1 MKGGRVKRT
10 SAARSGKRVPAG
22 FILMEVLVSVAIL
35 AAGVTVLLESIISS
49 LDANRLTQEYSRAIF
64 LAETKLW
71 EMERK
76 YAWQIGQETGESSD
90 HFAPP
95 FQDYSWRT
103 EVESEDSAVEY
114 RIKVTVLW
122 MHRGREMDYSIELL
136 VPMRRDER
144 DLI

>member
-1 MKGGRVKRT
+1 
-10 SAARSGKRVPAG
+10 
-22 FILMEVLVSVAIL
+22 MEVLVSVAIL
-35 AAGVTVLLESIISS
+35 AVGVTVLLECIISS

-71 EMERK
+71 ELERK
-76 YAWQIGQETGESSD
+76 YAWQIDQDTGESSD
-90 HFAPP
+90 HFDPP
-95 FQDYSWRT
+95 FQDYGWRT
-103 EVESEDSAVEY
+103 DVESEDSAVEY

-122 MHRGREMDYSIELL
+122 MHRGKEMDYSLDLL

>member
-1 MKGGRVKRT
+1 
-10 SAARSGKRVPAG
+10 
-22 FILMEVLVSVAIL
+22 MEVLVSVAIL
-35 AAGVTVLLESIISS
+35 AVGVTVLLECIINS

-76 YAWQIGQETGESSD
+76 YAWQIDQDTGESSD
-90 HFAPP
+90 HFDAP

-103 EVESEDSAVEY
+103 EGESEDSAVEY

-122 MHRGREMDYSIELL
+122 MHRGKEMDYSLDLL

-144 DLI
+144 DLK

>member
-1 MKGGRVKRT
+1 
-10 SAARSGKRVPAG
+10 
-22 FILMEVLVSVAIL
+22 MEVLVSVAIL
-35 AAGVTVLLESIISS
+35 AVGVTVLLECIISS
-49 LDANRLTQEYSRAIF
+49 LDANRLTQEYSRALF

-71 EMERK
+71 EMERE
-76 YAWQIGQETGESSD
+76 YAWQIDQDTGESSD
-90 HFAPP
+90 FFDPP

-103 EVESEDSAVEY
+103 DVESEDSAVEY

-122 MHRGREMDYSIELL
+122 MHRGREMDYSLDLL

>member
-1 MKGGRVKRT
+1 
-10 SAARSGKRVPAG
+10 
-22 FILMEVLVSVAIL
+22 MEVLVSVAIL
-35 AAGVTVLLESIISS
+35 AVGVTVLLECIINS

-76 YAWQIGQETGESSD
+76 YAWQIDQDTGESSD
-90 HFAPP
+90 HFDAP

-122 MHRGREMDYSIELL
+122 MHRGKEMDYSLDLL

-144 DLI
+144 DLK